1 MSEDDGKYLYK
12 VKASYPMRDPYP
24 KYKIYTN
31 PVGWHCDASLL
42 MECQGKG
49 DNVDNVNIKLYERDS
64 SNIHTLD
71 IGLNERGELQCRLTQ
86 QVQVQE

>member
-1 MSEDDGKYLYK
+1 MTEDDGKYLYK

-31 PVGWHCDASLL
+31 PAAWDCDATLL

-49 DNVDNVNIKLYERDS
+49 DNVDNVNIKLYEMDS
-64 SNIHTLD
+64 DNCHNLNIF
-71 IGLNERGELQCRLTQ
+71 INEEGNLQCRLTR